1 MKYVQD
7 FLEPRLANHKA
18 SVVKKEIP
26 DFIDVCLKYNA
37 REGKIINGR
46 SIWFTAFCFV
56 LSLFGIYLLYILIL
70 VICIY

>member
-1 MKYVQD
+1 MTCSYNFHFVKTNIFYCQQIQICDSVKYVQD

-46 SIWFTAFCFV
+46 
-56 LSLFGIYLLYILIL
+56 LI
-70 VICIY
+70 